1 MRRIHIIVLLILFL
15 FPMTGCIGD
24 SDEETEGADD
34 PTNSSTVNHYH
45 NNTTIINHQYH
56 NNSTTSEN
64 VLVSNETTNW
74 FTSGG
79 TFNSKWN
86 MDGVTENGYF
96 CIEWWSNG
104 NCADEARIHSLWGE
118 NNLTVW
124 DLNECTGQGGRTIT
138 DPFTHIAPI
147 CVIDFATINTTVG
160 QAIMVHESNEISI
173 ESTCNGVSEY
183 LNETNIES
191 NLILSGSAMNCSH
204 VLYKT
209 LEYDSQNLNSDET
222 QPQTPT
228 PSIWSIVYEI
238 KDVTVV
244 N

>member
-1 MRRIHIIVLLILFL
+1 MRRLHIIVLIILVL

-24 SDEETEGADD
+24 SDEETEGAEDSSN
-34 PTNSSTVNHYH
+34 TSTVNHYH

-96 CIEWWSNG
+96 CTEVSEQG
-104 NCADEARIHSLWGE
+104 FCSLGRIHSLWGE

-124 DLNECTGQGGRTIT
+124 NLSECTGQGGHTIT
-138 DPFTHIAPI
+138 DSFTHIAPI
-147 CVIDFATINTTVG
+147 CVIDFMTINTSAG
-160 QAIMVHESNEISI
+160 QAIIVHEFNEISI
-173 ESTCNGVSEY
+173 ESTCNGVVNH
-183 LNETNIES
+183 LNATSMNHS
-191 NLILSGSAMNCSH
+191 HILTGSAMNCTH
-204 VLYKT
+204 VLYQT
-209 LEYDSQNLNSDET
+209 LQYDTQDSYQPASQAQDEN
-222 QPQTPT
+222 
-228 PSIWSIVYEI
+228 PSVWSIVYEI
-238 KDVTVV
+238 KDVTVG

>member
-34 PTNSSTVNHYH
+34 STNSSTVNHYH

-86 MDGVTENGYF
+86 MDGVTENR
-96 CIEWWSNG
+96 SPK
-104 NCADEARIHSLWGE
+104 SKK
-118 NNLTVW
+118 
-124 DLNECTGQGGRTIT
+124 
-138 DPFTHIAPI
+138 
-147 CVIDFATINTTVG
+147 
-160 QAIMVHESNEISI
+160 S
-173 ESTCNGVSEY
+173 
-183 LNETNIES
+183 
-191 NLILSGSAMNCSH
+191 
-204 VLYKT
+204 
-209 LEYDSQNLNSDET
+209 
-222 QPQTPT
+222 
-228 PSIWSIVYEI
+228 
-238 KDVTVV
+238 
-244 N
+244 